1 MRRVLLIIALS
12 TALLSVGAGAL
23 AQGYPPLSFPQ
34 MIQLDLALIR
44 QQHQP
49 ERPGDLFFN
58 PSTETGGAKARA
70 VYTGQSR
77 PLDQRKQAF
86 INAFASTSIGNE
98 RYATLYEREY
108 RFTAGGQD
116 WWLPVQSQVAG
127 YFAKEL
133 KAGQSV
139 SLYIRNAGGF
149 RQSDSWDWVFL
160 VEEFDT
166 PEGVTPSVPPGKAPP
181 EKGQPQP
188 KKPPVPKGPKIET

>member
-1 MRRVLLIIALS
+1 MRRAILFIAFLV
-12 TALLSVGAGAL
+12 ALLSTGVAL
-23 AQGYPPLSFPQ
+23 AQGYPALSFAQ

-44 QQHQP
+44 QQRQP

-58 PSTETGGAKARA
+58 PSSETGGGKTRA

-86 INAFASTSIGNE
+86 ITAFASTSIGND

-116 WWLPVQSQVAG
+116 WWLPVQSPVAG

-133 KAGQSV
+133 KPGQSV

-149 RQSDSWDWVFL
+149 RLSDSWDWVFL

-166 PEGVTPSVPPGKAPP
+166 PEGAAPSAPP
-181 EKGQPQP
+181 EKG
-188 KKPPVPKGPKIET
+188 KPEPRKPVVPAGPKVAT

>member
-1 MRRVLLIIALS
+1 MRRAILLIAFAA
-12 TALLSVGAGAL
+12 ALLATGAAQ
-23 AQGYPPLSFPQ
+23 AQGYPPLSFDQ
-34 MIQLDLALIR
+34 MIQIDMELIR
-44 QQHQP
+44 LQRQP

-58 PSTETGGAKARA
+58 PSSETGGAKTRA
-70 VYTGQSR
+70 IYTGQSR

-86 INAFASTSIGNE
+86 ITAFASTSIGND

-149 RQSDSWDWVFL
+149 RLSDSWDWVFL
-160 VEEFDT
+160 VEEFDS
-166 PEGVTPSVPPGKAPP
+166 PQGAAPSAPP

-188 KKPPVPKGPKIET
+188 KKPVVPSGPKVAT

>member
-1 MRRVLLIIALS
+1 MRRAILFVALFA
-12 TALLSVGAGAL
+12 ALLSAGAGAL
-23 AQGYPPLSFPQ
+23 AQGLPNLTFPQ
-34 MIQLDLALIR
+34 LIQLDLALIK
-44 QQHQP
+44 QQRQP

-58 PSTETGGAKARA
+58 PSTETGGARTRA

-86 INAFASTSIGNE
+86 ITAFASTSVGND

-133 KAGQSV
+133 KVGESV
-139 SLYIRNAGGF
+139 TLYIRNAGGF
-149 RQSDSWDWVFL
+149 RLSDSWDWVFL

-166 PEGVTPSVPPGKAPP
+166 PEGVQPAPPP
-181 EKGQPQP
+181 EKGEPLP
-188 KKPPVPKGPKIET
+188 KKPPVPKGPKVAT

>member
-1 MRRVLLIIALS
+1 MRRAILLIALF
-12 TALLSVGAGAL
+12 AGLAFGGGGAL
-23 AQGYPPLSFPQ
+23 AEGYPSLTFAQ
-34 MIQLDLALIR
+34 MIQLDQALIR
-44 QQHQP
+44 EQRQP

-58 PSTETGGAKARA
+58 PSSETGGAKARA

-86 INAFASTSIGNE
+86 ITAFASTSIGND

-133 KAGQSV
+133 KAGQAV

-149 RQSDSWDWVFL
+149 RLSDSWDWVFL

-166 PEGVTPSVPPGKAPP
+166 PDGAAPSAPP
-181 EKGQPQP
+181 EKGQPAP
-188 KKPPVPKGPKIET
+188 KKPVVPSGPKVAT

>member
-1 MRRVLLIIALS
+1 MRRVLLLIALS
-12 TALLSVGAGAL
+12 AALVCPCAAL
-23 AQGYPPLSFPQ
+23 AQGYPPLTFAQ

-44 QQHQP
+44 QQRQA

-58 PSTETGGAKARA
+58 PSTETGGAKTRA

-86 INAFASTSIGNE
+86 INAFASTSIGND

-127 YFAKEL
+127 YFGKEL
-133 KAGQSV
+133 KAGQGV

-149 RQSDSWDWVFL
+149 RLSDSWDWVFL

-166 PEGVTPSVPPGKAPP
+166 PEGAAPSTPP
-181 EKGQPQP
+181 EKGQPAP
-188 KKPPVPKGPKIET
+188 KKPVAPKGPKVET